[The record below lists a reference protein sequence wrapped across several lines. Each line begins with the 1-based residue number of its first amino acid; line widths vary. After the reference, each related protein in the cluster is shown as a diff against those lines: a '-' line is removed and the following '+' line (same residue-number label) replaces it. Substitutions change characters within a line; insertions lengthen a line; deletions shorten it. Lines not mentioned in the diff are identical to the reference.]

1 MIKINSI
8 KFKICILYV
17 GILGLLLVGYRG
29 VLYYNLY
36 QTLYRD
42 SDTQLITKAQEVYQK
57 LQLFTVPFVESK
69 RAVIFGARKM
79 MGVKVNYPDEEKI
92 KHLEVVWEKR
102 RKELG
107 LNKDYINFINE
118 EGKTVVSSPNVDRG
132 LAKFLEVYIS
142 EKSNKPAF
150 FNIVYKES
158 LNLRI
163 IVLPVDFGNLGR
175 YTIQV
180 GISVDPII
188 YVLRERISKSAMS
201 IPPILGL
208 AFLLSLF
215 FVLQILKPVKQIAIT
230 ANNISHG
237 NLASRV
243 KIENVDVEMKYLAE
257 SFNGMLSRLEESFT
271 HMGEFSSYV
280 AHELRTPLTIIKG
293 ETEVALKTAQNFEE
307 CHEVMESNIQ
317 EVDRILKTIDHLLLL
332 ADINFRKEKVG
343 FEALDLSEFIKDIYE
358 KTVLLGS
365 VRNIKVNLNISCDQ
379 IMVMASK
386 MELRRLLFNLIDNAI
401 KFTPPEGTIDLSVK
415 CEKKKVLISIQDS
428 GSGIK
433 QEEISKIFN
442 KFYRSSQAQDER
454 RRGSGLGLAIAQSIA
469 RIHYGHIE
477 VKSIPM
483 KGSTFTVV
491 LPVV

>member
-1 MIKINSI
+1 
-8 KFKICILYV
+8 
-17 GILGLLLVGYRG
+17 
-29 VLYYNLY
+29 
-36 QTLYRD
+36 
-42 SDTQLITKAQEVYQK
+42 
-57 LQLFTVPFVESK
+57 
-69 RAVIFGARKM
+69 
-79 MGVKVNYPDEEKI
+79 
-92 KHLEVVWEKR
+92 
-102 RKELG
+102 
-107 LNKDYINFINE
+107 
-118 EGKTVVSSPNVDRG
+118 
-132 LAKFLEVYIS
+132 
-142 EKSNKPAF
+142 
-150 FNIVYKES
+150 
-158 LNLRI
+158 
-163 IVLPVDFGNLGR
+163 
-175 YTIQV
+175 
-180 GISVDPII
+180 
-188 YVLRERISKSAMS
+188 
-201 IPPILGL
+201 
-208 AFLLSLF
+208 
-215 FVLQILKPVKQIAIT
+215 
-230 ANNISHG
+230 
-237 NLASRV
+237 
-243 KIENVDVEMKYLAE
+243 MKYLAE